1 MMNVKYVSLFTCLF
15 LFPLLSITC
24 GSSIRSSLTAEEN
37 SHPFLIRKIDS
48 NQQQYTGNGDPFQD
62 TTQESQIEDTSN
74 TAPLMSENEE
84 FFPVLEGEKGSD
96 KNIVLVNPR
105 KVKSSS
111 VAVAPIAPNP
121 ERRLYYPSAP
131 VDQPKYRYHFTN
143 NNTPLRSFDS
153 APLQPKQMGFPP
165 ISNTRENLG
174 KQINWN
180 AKVGRAHRS
189 FYDLMTAWFTHF
201 QIVSWLIS
209 YWIFVVKVLE
219 FCFDPI
225 ITFLKTICY
234 MVQ

>member
-1 MMNVKYVSLFTCLF
+1 MTNKYVSHFTCLF

-37 SHPFLIRKIDS
+37 PFLIRKID
-48 NQQQYTGNGDPFQD
+48 NLQQGYTRNGDPFQD

-74 TAPLMSENEE
+74 NAPLMPGNEE
-84 FFPVLEGEKGSD
+84 FPLLLEGEKGSD
-96 KNIVLVNPR
+96 KNIGLVNPR

-111 VAVAPIAPNP
+111 VVVAPIAPNP

-131 VDQPKYRYHFTN
+131 VDQPKYRPDNHRYGRAPRETYHYHFAN
-143 NNTPLRSFDS
+143 NNSPLRSFDS

-165 ISNTRENLG
+165 IANTRENLG

-189 FYDLMTAWFTHF
+189 FYDLMTA
-201 QIVSWLIS
+201 
-209 YWIFVVKVLE
+209 
-219 FCFDPI
+219 
-225 ITFLKTICY
+225 
-234 MVQ
+234 

>member
-1 MMNVKYVSLFTCLF
+1 MMNVKYVTSLFTCLF

-37 SHPFLIRKIDS
+37 SHPFLIRKID
-48 NQQQYTGNGDPFQD
+48 NIQQRYTGNGDPFQD

-74 TAPLMSENEE
+74 TAPLMPGNEE
-84 FFPVLEGEKGSD
+84 FPLVLEGEKGID

-131 VDQPKYRYHFTN
+131 VDQPAKYRPDNHRYGRAPRETYHYHFAN
-143 NNTPLRSFDS
+143 NNSPLRSFDS

-165 ISNTRENLG
+165 IANTRENLG

-189 FYDLMTAWFTHF
+189 FYDLMTA
-201 QIVSWLIS
+201 
-209 YWIFVVKVLE
+209 
-219 FCFDPI
+219 
-225 ITFLKTICY
+225 
-234 MVQ
+234 

>member
-1 MMNVKYVSLFTCLF
+1 MMNKYVSHFTVSLF

-37 SHPFLIRKIDS
+37 SHPFLIRKID
-48 NQQQYTGNGDPFQD
+48 NLKQRYTGNRDPFQD

-74 TAPLMSENEE
+74 NNAPLMSENEE
-84 FFPVLEGEKGSD
+84 FLPVLEGKKGSD
-96 KNIVLVNPR
+96 NNIVLINPR

-121 ERRLYYPSAP
+121 ERRLYYPSQP
-131 VDQPKYRYHFTN
+131 VDQPKYRTDTHRYGRASRETYHYHLAN
-143 NNTPLRSFDS
+143 NNSPLRLFDS

-165 ISNTRENLG
+165 IANTRENLG

-189 FYDLMTAWFTHF
+189 FYDVMTA
-201 QIVSWLIS
+201 
-209 YWIFVVKVLE
+209 
-219 FCFDPI
+219 
-225 ITFLKTICY
+225 
-234 MVQ
+234 